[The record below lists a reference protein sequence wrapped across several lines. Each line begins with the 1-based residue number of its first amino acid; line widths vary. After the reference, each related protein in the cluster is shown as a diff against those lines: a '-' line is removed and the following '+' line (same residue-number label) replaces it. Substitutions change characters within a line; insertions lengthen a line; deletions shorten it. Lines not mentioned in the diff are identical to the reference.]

1 VAPPTSSSRNSKI
14 CTVQLRNPK
23 WEVGGVIV
31 TLFCEMDPTK
41 SLNAAG
47 YRFLNVSFLKIPPF
61 RGVHDFMGP
70 KMTLGWRLVAF
81 NGSKK
86 SFSP

>member
-1 VAPPTSSSRNSKI
+1 MAPPTSSSRNSKI

-31 TLFCEMDPTK
+31 TLFCEIDPTK

-47 YRFLNVSFLKIPPF
+47 YRFLNVSFQKISPC
-61 RGVHDFMGP
+61 RGVLGFLVSVLFSVYLIMGC
-70 KMTLGWRLVAF
+70 TSEGISGF
-81 NGSKK
+81 
-86 SFSP
+86 